1 MSNVRTGAVAS
12 VAQHPIREFIEH
24 GIRVT
29 VNSDDPPMFGT
40 DMNNEYI
47 QLHEQLGFTVPEL
60 FQLSLNTVD
69 SAFLQEKEKVTL
81 RERFINEY
89 TALTE

>member
-1 MSNVRTGAVAS
+1 MTIEACPVSNVRTGAVAS
-12 VAQHPIREFIEH
+12 VADHPIREFIEH

-60 FQLSLNTVD
+60 FQLSLNAID
-69 SAFLQEKEKVTL
+69 SAFLTEKEKVTQGAIH
-81 RERFINEY
+81 R
-89 TALTE
+89 